1 MCQPRY
7 YRSWV
12 KNHELT
18 GFQVVCEETDLLVL
32 AESNL
37 QTHAIVYATK
47 YHSLVRQYLAINSNF
62 GNSLV
67 PIPDDETAPPII
79 RSMIEAAQKA
89 GVGPM
94 AAVAGAISEFT
105 GKDLLAHSKEV
116 IVENGGD
123 IFLKTSRKRVVSIYA
138 GSSPLSG
145 KIGIVIRGDNI
156 SRGICTSS
164 GTVGHS
170 LSFGKADAAVALS
183 DSAILADAAATA
195 IGNVVKAAD
204 DIPASLEIA
213 RSIPGITGALIIV
226 GSKLGAWGDVCL
238 TRLEP

>member
-1 MCQPRY
+1 M
-7 YRSWV
+7 
-12 KNHELT
+12 
-18 GFQVVCEETDLLVL
+18 VL
-32 AESNL
+32 AERDL
-37 QTHAIVYATK
+37 QTQASVYATR
-47 YHSLVRQYLAINSNF
+47 YHNLVRQYLSANPNF
-62 GNSLV
+62 GSSLV
-67 PIPDDETAPPII
+67 PTPDDETAPPII
-79 RSMIEAAQKA
+79 RFMIKAAQKA

-105 GKDLLAHSKEV
+105 GKELTTHSKEV

-123 IFLKTSRKRVVSIYA
+123 IFLNTSRKRIVSIYA

-145 KIGIVIRGDNI
+145 KIGIVIRGDNT

-183 DSAILADAAATA
+183 ASAILADAAATA
-195 IGNVVKAAD
+195 IGNAVKTAN
-204 DIPASLEIA
+204 DIPAGLEIA

-226 GSKLGAWGDVCL
+226 SSKLGVWGDVCL
-238 TRLEP
+238 TSLEQ